1 MDNFWI
7 FIVIIGAVISLAQK
21 NQKKTIMESDNA
33 PQPNPR
39 EDWERQLREILSE
52 GKPQPTAQAKPANKP
67 IKRIH
72 TPEYRQ
78 SAPMQSKRVVTPSPK
93 SKAAIQQPINA
104 KMENNTPKTQTKPE
118 GEINIERI
126 IDDFSMEK
134 AVIYAEILKPKYE
147 EY

>member
-1 MDNFWI
+1 MDNIWI

-21 NQKKTIMESDNA
+21 NQKKTITESDNA

-52 GKPQPTAQAKPANKP
+52 GKPQLPAQAKPANKP

-78 SAPMQSKRVVTPSPK
+78 SAPIQSKRVVTPSPK
-93 SKAAIQQPINA
+93 SKTTIPQPIN
-104 KMENNTPKTQTKPE
+104 TQKDNKPQEVQNKPE